1 MKRIIPLSLIALA
14 SMQAAEVKLES
25 INVESTLVTEV
36 SQKAQTSADLAQA
49 LSTTVPSIDMS
60 RRSGIANDVF
70 IRGQKRD
77 NISVEVDG
85 TKVCGA
91 CVNRM
96 DPPISHVLASQ
107 IDEVEVIE
115 GPYDVE
121 TFGTM
126 SGGIKI
132 KTKKP
137 SKDVHGEMTAGMGSW
152 DYKKIGFT
160 VSGGNDT
167 VRALVSATTETSGQY
182 EDGDGNTIAE
192 QVDNYA
198 GNIPTLQGVKYQDKY
213 RDMKAYTK
221 NSVMAKVFVS
231 VTDDQELRLSMT
243 KNRSDDVLYGN
254 SKMDAIYDDSNIYS
268 VEYNVDRLTDT
279 YSNLNLQYYYTDV
292 DHPMATTYRKVATN
306 PTKSVTN
313 HLTTSMEGL
322 KLKNTFQV
330 AEHELLVGLDGS
342 QRTWD
347 GNYYKTFSGTPL
359 GGSSKSIDDSKTDNI
374 AAFVKVSA
382 THGDFDVSLGARYD
396 STEITHATLQSNDYT
411 ALSANMFVSYNLNQ
425 ENRIFFG
432 AGQASRVPDAREL
445 YFRGSK
451 GNQTGTPD
459 LDQTTNREIDFGYET
474 QNENFDFKIKAF
486 YSMLSD
492 YIYYN
497 KSLKKNYP
505 SGLRLPYHAF
515 ENIDA
520 TVYGAEL
527 SASVYATD
535 DITVDMGASYKR
547 GTKDEAMQNQT
558 DTDLADMAPLRGNIA
573 LNYEYMNNSTA
584 TIELQASDKWS
595 DIDSDNGEQELDAWS
610 AINLKVEH
618 TFNRNMLLSVGVNNL
633 FDETYAASNTYAD
646 LILVTSGGSDDVM
659 LMNEP
664 GRYFYTNFT
673 LKF

>member
-1 MKRIIPLSLIALA
+1 MKRIIPLSFIALA
-14 SMQAAEVKLES
+14 SMQAAELKLES
-25 INVESTLVTEV
+25 INVESTLITEV

-77 NISVEVDG
+77 NISIEVDG

-182 EDGDGNTIAE
+182 KDGDGNTIAD

-198 GNIPTLQGVKYQDKY
+198 GSIPTLQGVKYQDKY

-243 KNRSDDVLYGN
+243 KNRSDNVLYGN

-279 YSNLNLQYYYTDV
+279 YANLNLQYYYTDV
-292 DHPMATTYRKVATN
+292 DHPMATSYRKSAMALD
-306 PTKSVTN
+306 VTN

-322 KLKNTFQV
+322 KLKNT
-330 AEHELLVGLDGS
+330 LLVADHEVLLGLDGS
-342 QRTWD
+342 KRTWD
-347 GNYYKTFSGTPL
+347 GNYYKTLSGAPL

-374 AAFVKVSA
+374 AAFVKVNA
-382 THGDFDVSLGARYD
+382 THGDFDVSFGARYD

-425 ENRIFFG
+425 ENRLFFG

-474 QNENFDFKIKAF
+474 QSESFDFKIKAF
-486 YSMLSD
+486 YSMLAD

-497 KSLKKNYP
+497 KSLKNLA
-505 SGLRLPYHAF
+505 GLPYHAF

-584 TIELQASDKWS
+584 TLELQASDKWS
-595 DIDSDNGEQELDAWS
+595 DIDSDNGEQELDSWS
-610 AINLKVEH
+610 VINLKVEH
-618 TFNRNMLLSVGVNNL
+618 TFNRNMLLSVGVNNIL
-633 FDETYAASNTYAD
+633 DETYAASNTYAD